1 MSSTITTTIEKP
13 KKNAFYPNYNQLI
26 DSTCAIQDRQIEG
39 LSHAV
44 NNIVNFLDG
53 KEKNIICDLNISLE
67 VSKVMTNVYNRI
79 S

>member
-1 MSSTITTTIEKP
+1 MP
-13 KKNAFYPNYNQLI
+13 
-26 DSTCAIQDRQIEG
+26 DRQIEG
-39 LSHAV
+39 LSQAV

-53 KEKNIICDLNISLE
+53 KEKNIFCDLNISLE